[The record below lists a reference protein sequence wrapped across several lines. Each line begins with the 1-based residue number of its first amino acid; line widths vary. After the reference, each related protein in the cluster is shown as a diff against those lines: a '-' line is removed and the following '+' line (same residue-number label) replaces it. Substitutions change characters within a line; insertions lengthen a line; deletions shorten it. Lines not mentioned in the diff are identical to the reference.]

1 MPMVAKFDLFRAEF
15 RRCHRHDRT
24 TLEIAISNS
33 VQRTKGTELVVRPYL
48 EIGGIGSE
56 SSASDL
62 SARRREAR
70 GAYGL
75 FNF

>member
-1 MPMVAKFDLFRAEF
+1 M
-15 RRCHRHDRT
+15 
-24 TLEIAISNS
+24 
-33 VQRTKGTELVVRPYL
+33 ELVVRPYL
-48 EIGGIGSE
+48 EIGGLESE

-70 GAYGL
+70 GVYGL